1 MKPVMNVLS
10 FFIVL
15 TLHSIGAAQTVQK
28 KALTLEEAK
37 KVIAAAVAKAKNK
50 NAPGGAI
57 AVVDEGGNL
66 IAVERLDNTFAAG
79 ANISIGKA
87 RTAVLFKRPTK
98 FFEDVINN
106 GRTAMTALPDF
117 TPLQGGIPIIVDGQ
131 IIGAVVTAGPI
142 AVRPHEVNV
151 EVVRLD
157 PAIDAIVPLN
167 PKIFKLAEGFQFTA
181 GPIWM
186 KNGDFLFSDPNA
198 NKIYKH
204 AANGTLSVFKNN
216 SGYSGKDIAEYFRS
230 GSSGRHA
237 RKIDH
242 Q

>member
-1 MKPVMNVLS
+1 MKPVMSVLS

-15 TLHSIGAAQTVQK
+15 TLHSIGAAQTAQK
-28 KALTLEEAK
+28 KALTLEGAK
-37 KVIAAAVAKAKNK
+37 KVIAAAVAEAKNK

-98 FFEDVINN
+98 FFEDMINK
-106 GRTAMTALPDF
+106 GRTTMTTLPDF

-157 PAIDAIVPLN
+157 PAIDPIVPLN
-167 PKIFKLAEGFQFTA
+167 PKIFKLAEGFQFTE

-198 NKIYKH
+198 IRFTSMRLTKH
-204 AANGTLSVFKNN
+204 SRYSRTIAAILARTLPKTFNRAPMVW
-216 SGYSGKDIAEYFRS
+216 RS
-230 GSSGRHA
+230 T
-237 RKIDH
+237 RKED
-242 Q
+242 